1 MNRRQF
7 FQSLTH
13 ARSSVSIAE
22 REHHASET
30 AARRPQVVFSL
41 IQGLGTNKLRHI
53 FCAVLCL
60 VPRLRKFVKP
70 CSKG

>member
-1 MNRRQF
+1 MQGR
-7 FQSLTH
+7 QSLLP
-13 ARSSVSIAE
+13 SVSIM
-22 REHHASET
+22 RLRLPP
-30 AARRPQVVFSL
+30 AAVPQVVFSL